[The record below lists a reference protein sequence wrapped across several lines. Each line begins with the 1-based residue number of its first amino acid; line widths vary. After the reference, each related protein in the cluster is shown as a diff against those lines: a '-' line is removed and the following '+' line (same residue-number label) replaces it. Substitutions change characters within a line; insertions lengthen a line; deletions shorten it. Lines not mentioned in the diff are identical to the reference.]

1 MIPIRTDA
9 PVRLTP
15 YANYALLALNVLVF
29 AAFHVTGDPRL
40 IRLSDKYLALN
51 VSDPSLYQFVTSQF
65 LHADLMHLAGNMIFL
80 WVFGNAVN
88 DKMGNVPYLLFYLAG
103 GVFAAWGFA
112 VQESSAG
119 TSLLGA
125 SGAIAAVTAGFLV
138 LFPRSHIKVL
148 YFFFIIGTFEIPAI
162 LLIVAKIILWDNVI
176 APGLEGGGNVAHGA
190 HLAGNLFGF
199 VATLLM
205 LAVHAVGRDHFDL
218 LSLWDRANRR
228 RQWRTAM
235 AAPGAREQATYGRVA
250 RASDDRRSAVALP
263 DPQMDRIAELRER
276 ISGRLADGDVDA
288 ALQLHQSLILED
300 PRQCLPEREQ
310 LRVAR
315 EYYRQGRF
323 PQAAAA
329 FNRFLD
335 VYKHST
341 EAAEVRLLLGIVY
354 ARDLRQYEAAD
365 EQLSR
370 SLADLA
376 GGPRRDQCFKWLQSV
391 RAALGRPAPEG

>member
-15 YANYALLALNVLVF
+15 YANFALLALNMLAF
-29 AAFHVTGDPRL
+29 AVFHVTGDEKL
-40 IRLSDKYLALN
+40 IALSHRYLALN
-51 VSDPSLYQFVTSQF
+51 VSDPHLYQFITSQF

-88 DKMGNVPYLLFYLAG
+88 DKLGNVPYLLFYLAG

-112 VQESSAG
+112 IQESSAG
-119 TSLLGA
+119 STLLGA
-125 SGAIAAVTAGFLV
+125 SGAIAGVTAAFLV

-148 YFFFIIGTFEIPAI
+148 YFFFLIGTFEIPAM

-176 APGLEGGGNVAHGA
+176 APGLQGPDNIAYGA

-250 RASDDRRSAVALP
+250 RSAGDKRSSPPPSDPA
-263 DPQMDRIAELRER
+263 MDRQAELREQ
-276 ISGRLADGDVDA
+276 ISAALAADDIET
-288 ALQLHQSLILED
+288 ALQLHQRLIAED
-300 PRQCLPEREQ
+300 PRLCLPEREQ
-310 LRVAR
+310 LRLAR

-335 VYKHST
+335 IYKHSS

-365 EQLSR
+365 EQLTR
-370 SLADLA
+370 SLAEIS
-376 GGPRRDQCFKWLQSV
+376 GGPRRDQCFKWLQNV
-391 RAALGRPAPEG
+391 RAALGRPAPEV